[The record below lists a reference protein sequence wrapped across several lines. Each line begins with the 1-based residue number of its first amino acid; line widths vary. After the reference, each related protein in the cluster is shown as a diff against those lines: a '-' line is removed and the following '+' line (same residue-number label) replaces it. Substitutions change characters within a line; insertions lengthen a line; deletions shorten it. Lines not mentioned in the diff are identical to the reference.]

1 MWNDTAFTRLF
12 ERRYPIVQGPF
23 GGGLSSPRLAATV
36 SEAGGL
42 GSFGAQGMTP
52 DRIRAVVAEIR
63 ALTSE
68 PFAVN
73 LWVSTADARAEDVT
87 RDEYDAAVA
96 VLAPLYAELGV
107 APPPFPPRPDPSFD
121 EQVDAL
127 IEARPP
133 IFSFIFGVPAPAI
146 LDRCRSRGI
155 RTLGTATTVD
165 EVRAI
170 DAAGVDAIVATG
182 AEAGGHRPSFLRS
195 AEASLMGTVALVPQ
209 AADAVRTPIVAAG
222 GIADGRGIAGTL
234 ALGAAA
240 VQIGTAFLACDES
253 NAHPAHRAALRAA
266 AQGAGTLLTRGFTG
280 RLGRGL
286 WNALAE
292 ALEPPSLARL
302 PYPFQGHLVAALK
315 QAALSHGR
323 FDLAPFWSGQ
333 SAPLIRHHHAAALFD
348 SLVREANEVS
358 TPRH

>member
-1 MWNDTAFTRLF
+1 MWNDTAFTRRF

-23 GGGLSSPRLAATV
+23 GGGLSSPRLVATV
-36 SEAGGL
+36 SDAGGL

-52 DRIRAVVAEIR
+52 DRIRSVVAEIR
-63 ALTSE
+63 AVTSE

-73 LWVSTADARAEDVT
+73 LWVSTADARAGDVT
-87 RDEYDAAVA
+87 RADYDAALA
-96 VLAPLYAELGV
+96 VLAPWFRELGIE
-107 APPPFPPRPDPSFD
+107 PPPFPPAPDPLFED
-121 EQVDAL
+121 QVAAL
-127 IEARPP
+127 LEARPP
-133 IFSFIFGVPAPAI
+133 VFSFIFGVPAPAI
-146 LDRCRSRGI
+146 LDRCRSLGI
-155 RTLGTATTVD
+155 RTIGTATTVD

-195 AEASLMGTVALVPQ
+195 AESSLMGTFALVPQ
-209 AADAVRTPIVAAG
+209 AADAVRTPIIAAG
-222 GIADGRGIAGTL
+222 GIADGRGIVAAL

-266 AQGAGTLLTRGFTG
+266 AGGTLLTRGFTG

-286 WNALAE
+286 RNTLAE
-292 ALEPPSLARL
+292 ALESPVLARL

-315 QAALSHGR
+315 QTALASGR
-323 FDLAPFWSGQ
+323 FDLVPFWSGQ
-333 SAPLIRHHHAAALFD
+333 SAPLIRHGQAAELFGALVQD
-348 SLVREANEVS
+348 ASGMSAG
-358 TPRH
+358 RH